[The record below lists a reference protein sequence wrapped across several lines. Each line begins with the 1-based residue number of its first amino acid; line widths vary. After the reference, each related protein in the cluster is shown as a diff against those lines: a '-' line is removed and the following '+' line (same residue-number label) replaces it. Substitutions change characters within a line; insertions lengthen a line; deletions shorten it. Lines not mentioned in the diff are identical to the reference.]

1 VPARPAGLAPNP
13 VAARQRG
20 RTRVR
25 Q

>member
-1 VPARPAGLAPNP
+1 VPARPSGLAPNP
-13 VAARQRG
+13 VAARQRS

>member
-13 VAARQRG
+13 VAAGQRG